1 MSRNKN
7 DADHWF
13 DYGAFCLLIGDFGK
27 VRILTMV
34 IFARQVL
41 SWLLNHEE
49 SRPFFSRNKKI
60 LKLRKKIIQR
70 IYRDRHQKLLNG
82 ISYNISIIRSMAAN
96 FNHSNF
102 NRLVNTCVRIMRLER
117 GKVGFSNVLDIISQ
131 TPGKLS
137 ANIAKELLK

>member
-1 MSRNKN
+1 MKN
-7 DADHWF
+7 RGLFQKQENPEA
-13 DYGAFCLLIGDFGK
+13 
-27 VRILTMV
+27 
-34 IFARQVL
+34 
-41 SWLLNHEE
+41 E
-49 SRPFFSRNKKI
+49 
-60 LKLRKKIIQR
+60 KKIIQR

-82 ISYNISIIRSMAAN
+82 ISYDISIIRSMAAN

-131 TPGKLS
+131 TPGKLF